1 MSKPNVHGLPQHLRK
16 DEAGYFLDYF
26 VQDGGVK
33 KRKRERLGL
42 IPLAQARKIL
52 AQHTL
57 TMAEQKYL
65 GDSRPKITFTEAA
78 DGFLNYS
85 RSRKKSFKQDGFYVN
100 NLKRFFGDKPLE
112 SLNLDMVEMYLNWR
126 KTEGNKHYK
135 PLTNTSLNRDLACLK
150 TLVRRALLNRQ
161 IDRNPVEGLKLYK
174 ETSRSRTLTQEEYQ
188 RLLDCCPPHFRPIV
202 LLAYYTGMRKGEI
215 FGLTWE
221 RVDFHNGV
229 IILEAEDTKTQEKR
243 EIPLDESL
251 KEILKRVPRTVGC
264 PYVFNHR
271 GNKLSQARTGFRN
284 ACLKSG
290 LDDFHFHD
298 LRHCAITNMRKA
310 GVPDTVIMSIS
321 GHKTNAVFRRYDK
334 IDRTD
339 RLGALEKVRVFNDTR
354 MTPQA
359 TVVKSFVG

>member
-16 DEAGYFLDYF
+16 YEAGYFLDYF
-26 VQDGGVK
+26 VQDRGVR
-33 KRKRERLGL
+33 KRKRERLGH

-57 TMAEQKYL
+57 TMAEEKYL
-65 GDSRPKITFTEAA
+65 GDSKPKITFTEAA
-78 DGFLNYS
+78 DAFLAYS
-85 RSRKKSFKQDGFYVN
+85 RSRKKSFKQDMFYVA
-100 NLKRFFGDKPLE
+100 NLKRFFADRPLE
-112 SLNLDMVEMYLNWR
+112 SLNLDMVEKYLNWR
-126 KTEGNKHYK
+126 RTEGNKHYK
-135 PLTNTSLNRDLACLK
+135 ALTNTALNRDLACLK

-161 IDRNPVEGLKLYK
+161 IDRNPVEGVKLFK
-174 ETSRSRTLTQEEYQ
+174 EVSRNRTLTQEEYQ
-188 RLLDCCPPHFRPIV
+188 RLLDGCPAHFRPV
-202 LLAYYTGMRKGEI
+202 VQLAYYTGMRKGEI

-221 RVDFHNGV
+221 RVDFQNGI

-243 EIPLDESL
+243 EIPLDEAL
-251 KEILKRVPRTVGC
+251 KDILRKVPRTLGC
-264 PYVFNHR
+264 PYVFFHR
-271 GNKLSQARTGFRN
+271 GKKLHHARTGFRN
-284 ACLKSG
+284 ACLKAG
-290 LDDFHFHD
+290 LDGFHFHD

-354 MTPQA
+354 MAPRPTIVNGQA
-359 TVVKSFVG
+359 V

>member
-1 MSKPNVHGLPQHLRK
+1 
-16 DEAGYFLDYF
+16 
-26 VQDGGVK
+26 
-33 KRKRERLGL
+33 
-42 IPLAQARKIL
+42 
-52 AQHTL
+52 
-57 TMAEQKYL
+57 
-65 GDSRPKITFTEAA
+65 
-78 DGFLNYS
+78 
-85 RSRKKSFKQDGFYVN
+85 
-100 NLKRFFGDKPLE
+100 
-112 SLNLDMVEMYLNWR
+112 MYLNWR
-126 KTEGNKHYK
+126 RTEGNKHYK

-161 IDRNPVEGLKLYK
+161 IDRNPVEGVKLFK
-174 ETSRSRTLTQEEYQ
+174 EISRSRTLTQEEYQ
-188 RLLDCCPPHFRPIV
+188 RLLDCCPPHFRSIV

-221 RVDFHNGV
+221 RVDFQNGV
-229 IILEAEDTKTQEKR
+229 IILEAENTKTQEKR

-251 KEILKRVPRTVGC
+251 KDILRKVPRTLGC
-264 PYVFNHR
+264 HYVFNHR
-271 GNKLSQARTGFRN
+271 GKKLHHARTGFRN

-290 LDDFHFHD
+290 LDGFHFHD

-359 TVVKSFVG
+359 TVVKSVVG